1 MGFFDFFT
9 SEVDGSKPKT
19 PQKQKPKASTYSEV
33 SKPQKDSQATFK
45 PNSFKD
51 LYTLIDVLKKGKPVI
66 VDCSDL
72 KEATAIRVLD
82 ILSGATFALDGNW
95 KTIAPEIF
103 MFVPHGAPEN
113 GKF

>member
-9 SEVDGSKPKT
+9 SEVDGSKSKT
-19 PQKQKPKASTYSEV
+19 KTKRKPKASTYSEV
-33 SKPQKDSQATFK
+33 SKPERDSSATFK

-51 LYTLIDVLKKGKPVI
+51 LYELIDVLKKGKPII

-95 KTIAPEIF
+95 KSIAPEIF

>member
-9 SEVDGSKPKT
+9 SEVDSSKSKT
-19 PQKQKPKASTYSEV
+19 KIKQKPKASTYSEV
-33 SKPQKDSQATFK
+33 SKPEKDNFATFK

-51 LYTLIDVLKKGKPVI
+51 MYSLIDVLKSGKPII

-72 KEATAIRVLD
+72 KESTAIRVLD

-95 KTIAPEIF
+95 KSIAQDIF
-103 MFVPHGAPEN
+103 MFVPHGSPEN